1 VHVII
6 PPFSTIYTSIC
17 LGHQKKQ
24 KKCKKKNNDTK
35 WAKLPM
41 VLNMAMNIII
51 FKQHVNFVEMV
62 EKGEIP
68 PMVL

>member
-1 VHVII
+1 
-6 PPFSTIYTSIC
+6 
-17 LGHQKKQ
+17 
-24 KKCKKKNNDTK
+24 
-35 WAKLPM
+35 M

-68 PMVL
+68 PIVL